1 MKRERMFRLFLD
13 EPIKT
18 WNPLV
23 GCLHDCYHGRCW
35 ARIQARRQKR
45 RCLRCYDFQPHIH
58 RERLGKFPKSGVVF
72 VVSMGDMW
80 GSWVPDEWI
89 RSVLLSLKPCWE
101 KPDLTFFFETK
112 NPARYVDFVDLI
124 PPNSILSTTIESN
137 FDHKVS
143 KAPPPKERYLA
154 MVRPELEEFAKHVSI
169 EPIMKFDLKTLYRWI
184 QEINP
189 KMISIGYDNYYAGL
203 PEPTTEEV
211 RELIDKLKRIT
222 VVEVKKDR
230 RGLHQHIK

>member
-1 MKRERMFRLFLD
+1 MHK
-13 EPIKT
+13 
-18 WNPLV
+18 
-23 GCLHDCYHGRCW
+23 
-35 ARIQARRQKR
+35 
-45 RCLRCYDFQPHIH
+45 
-58 RERLGKFPKSGVVF
+58 ERLGKFPKSGIIF

-89 RSVLLSLKPCWE
+89 RSVLESLKPCWE
-101 KPDLTFFFETK
+101 KPDLMFFFETK

-143 KAPPPKERYLA
+143 KAPPPKERYQA
-154 MVRPELEEFAKHVSI
+154 MIRPELREFAKHISI

-189 KMISIGYDNYYAGL
+189 KMISIGYDNYNAGL
-203 PEPTTEEV
+203 PEPAIEEV
-211 RELIDKLKRIT
+211 KELVDKLKRIT
-222 VVEVKKDR
+222 IVEVKKDR
-230 RGLHQHIK
+230 RGLHQHIT